1 MISKDIVKEVLELA
15 SMIKDPH
22 FRAISY
28 ARIGYELFLL
38 RNEEYKKAFT
48 KAIETTR
55 QIENPVIMVK
65 TLIEIARYLGKAK
78 IPASAKVFRQAFEMT
93 NAFPNPIH
101 DELIKDIVNA
111 LSELEMYNDALFY
124 AFEIKDEIRKSEVL
138 LKLLVSYVNKGEI
151 RKAHLVLENISEEP
165 WYSIAAIEVL
175 KAHLK
180 REEFGSAIKILQ
192 SLKSKYWI
200 NEAMKEIAIYLK
212 NYKAPKAT
220 FEKFVDVALS
230 MSDELSFDALR
241 NLLVGFGSSGEIE
254 FVLRILRKMPLNER
268 IKTLIELSARIIE
281 NDQLLREL
289 ILHLDKEEF
298 IPIAKF
304 LLTKLLEKPDKR
316 YTRVVETI
324 GARTSNEAIL
334 VKVVTFLAKVG
345 EYNKALHFAHR
356 VTDNHLRSLAF
367 GSIAVN
373 LLKEGDID
381 RAIDT
386 ALEVKDPKWGS
397 WLLGELLVKILEL
410 AGSKEIKDDLEK
422 RANEQKTLWKR

>member
-1 MISKDIVKEVLELA
+1 MVGKDIVKEVLELT

-38 RNEEYKKAFT
+38 KNEEYKKAFT

-55 QIENPVIMVK
+55 QIENPIIMVK
-65 TLIEIARYLGKAK
+65 TLIEIARYLGKAN

-93 NAFPNPIH
+93 KAFPNPIH
-101 DELIKDIVNA
+101 DELIENIVNA
-111 LSELEMYNDALFY
+111 LSELKMYNDALFY
-124 AFEIKDEIRKSEVL
+124 AFEIKEKIRKSEIL
-138 LKLLVSYVNKGEI
+138 LRLLVSYLNRGEI
-151 RKAHLVLENISEEP
+151 RKGYLILENISEEP
-165 WYSIAAIEVL
+165 WYSIAAIEIL

-180 REEFGSAIKILQ
+180 REEFGSAMKILQ

-200 NEAMKEIAIYLK
+200 NEAMKEIAIYLIE
-212 NYKAPKAT
+212 YKAPKAT
-220 FEKFVDVALS
+220 FEKFVDVSLS

-241 NLLVGFGSSGEIE
+241 NLLVGFGSSGEID
-254 FVLRILRKMPLNER
+254 FVVRILRKMPPNER
-268 IKTLIELSARIIE
+268 IKTLVELSARIID
-281 NDQLLREL
+281 NDQLFMEL
-289 ILHLDKEEF
+289 ILRLDKEEF
-298 IPIAKF
+298 IPVAKF
-304 LLTKLLEKPDKR
+304 LLTKLLEKPDRK
-316 YTRVVETI
+316 YIKVVETL
-324 GARTSNEAIL
+324 GARTSNEPIL

-373 LLKEGDID
+373 LLKEGNIEK
-381 RAIDT
+381 AIDT